1 MTLGDRLSQ
10 ELDHAV
16 EEASATAG
24 ALSSITTEI
33 RAVLTEERHSPALSA
48 QVLAAQSKRAALA
61 VTSLAGLVGQIETL
75 ARLGAV

>member
-1 MTLGDRLSQ
+1 MTLSSRLSQ

-16 EEASATAG
+16 EQASATVG
-24 ALSSITTEI
+24 ALNSISAEI
-33 RAVLTEERHSPALSA
+33 QAVLTEERHSPGLSA